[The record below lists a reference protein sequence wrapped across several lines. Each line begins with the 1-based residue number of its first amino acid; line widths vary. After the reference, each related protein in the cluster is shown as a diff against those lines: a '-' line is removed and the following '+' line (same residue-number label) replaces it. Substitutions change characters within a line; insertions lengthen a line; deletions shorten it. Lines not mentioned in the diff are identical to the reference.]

1 MKETFAHNGILLEY
15 EVSGEDAPLVFL
27 HGLGGGINQIDA
39 VYEPVEK
46 VRLITLN
53 QQGHGNS
60 GVNWERYDFDYLADD
75 VVALLDH
82 LHLEKAVFAGISMG
96 AAVCLNIAV
105 RYPQR
110 VEKMLLIRNAWTD
123 KPMAEE
129 VCRAYWDMG
138 QTLHRGGY
146 EAFLRTKGWEIV
158 SGATSYTRNA
168 FTIPFQEVNN
178 RKNWKK
184 FLILPNKAPIV
195 SLRSLQTVSV
205 PVMILANRNDMCH
218 PFEYGELIAQ
228 HIPGAVFREI
238 PDKDSDAIG
247 HKMQINQAIRD
258 MMI

>member
-129 VCRAYWDMG
+129 VCRAYWDM
-138 QTLHRGGY
+138 
-146 EAFLRTKGWEIV
+146 
-158 SGATSYTRNA
+158 
-168 FTIPFQEVNN
+168 
-178 RKNWKK
+178 
-184 FLILPNKAPIV
+184 
-195 SLRSLQTVSV
+195 
-205 PVMILANRNDMCH
+205 CH